1 MSNATDAAALAAWV
15 KELRSRTGL
24 TQRALAERCGVTTQ
38 YISLVEI
45 GGRCPSRPVLILMQ
59 QISDVINM
67 PPPPDCV
74 SPVSKRG
81 RGNQE

>member
-1 MSNATDAAALAAWV
+1 MSKATGAAEMAAWV
-15 KELRSRTGL
+15 KELRARTEL

-59 QISDVINM
+59 QISDLINM
-67 PPPPDCV
+67 PPPPDCL

-81 RGNQE
+81 RGEE